1 MALFQ
6 NILVGVDLSHGD
18 WLATPDGETPS
29 HFACEQAVDV
39 AVAANAAGHPTRVHF
54 LAALDLDERTKWLL
68 EQSPDEEGTV
78 VKQAEHALRHQVDV
92 AAKEG
97 VTASSSVMLG
107 RSRVEIARQARDGNY
122 DLVMIGTRGHGLLT
136 GMFMGSTA
144 LELLRTSSCPVWV
157 VKPHTPGCPQ
167 RILVGTDFSPVC
179 HALFDRGVE
188 LAQLFDAELYVT
200 HVVEPAKRPFL
211 HFSKVDEQSIQM
223 AHDEAVAR
231 AQKQLDALR
240 LRDDVAELNKPLV
253 VRLEDGVAST
263 VITQQTVDLEVD
275 LLLLGTVAWAGVP
288 GMVIGSTAQKLLPDL
303 ACSLLTMRPDEVD

>member
-231 AQKQLDALR
+231 RKNSSMRYASATMSRSSTSRSSFVWKTGWR
-240 LRDDVAELNKPLV
+240 VPSSPSKPWIWK
-253 VRLEDGVAST
+253 ST
-263 VITQQTVDLEVD
+263 FCCSAPW
-275 LLLLGTVAWAGVP
+275 LGRAYRAW
-288 GMVIGSTAQKLLPDL
+288 
-303 ACSLLTMRPDEVD
+303 